1 MPVTASSA
9 TFDGPPQ
16 ADGSR
21 MVIERHQCANGVP
34 DVQFV
39 YFAPAGFDP
48 STVLAGRTAMINAQ
62 LADAEAT
69 ADMSN
74 DGAPVA
80 VEQTMTAFLQA
91 MRAAYK
97 ASDKADTCRLAWWL
111 LRRIAAGQ
119 IADTQCQAAFGRSAA
134 QWTSFKTN
142 TLTPQ
147 SNAWAAVIAAT
158 GQ

>member
-1 MPVTASSA
+1 MPVLSSA
-9 TFDGPPQ
+9 FVYDGPVQ
-16 ADGSR
+16 RDGSR
-21 MVIERHQCANGVP
+21 MVIETHQCANGVP
-34 DVQFV
+34 DQRVV
-39 YFAPAGFDP
+39 YFAPQGFDP
-48 STVLAGRTAMINAQ
+48 STLLADRAASINAQ
-62 LADAEAT
+62 LADAEA
-69 ADMSN
+69 AANLIS

-80 VEQTMTAFLQA
+80 TEEGMTAFLQA

-97 ASDKADTCRLAWWL
+97 ASDKGDTCRIAWWL

-119 IADTQCQAAFGRSAA
+119 ITDAQCQTAFGRTVT
-134 QWTSFKTN
+134 QWTTFKTN